1 MEQYPEY
8 FGLDASDGLDVYVW
22 QMAKN
27 SYSFGLLPHAEQGR
41 DWISEELLNLRGA
54 SSEEMIVILS
64 TYSIDEDDIY
74 IIPWQNPISSY
85 LAEWQIV
92 AEGEDPECL
101 DAKRKAYVENVR
113 QMLSSVTV
121 YDTATFDID
130 NDGVDEVCTMSIG
143 PTSGLNTF
151 MFYAREVGTEVVEYH
166 TIIYSQLYD
175 LSFQK
180 GSDGI
185 TRVQGIT
192 QDEKT
197 HLFDISIKDGDVYL
211 SENGVYISEIN

>member
-1 MEQYPEY
+1 MEKYPEY

-92 AEGEDPECL
+92 AEGEDPEYL
-101 DAKRKAYVENVR
+101 DAKRKAYVENDR
-113 QMLSSVTV
+113 QMLS
-121 YDTATFDID
+121 
-130 NDGVDEVCTMSIG
+130 
-143 PTSGLNTF
+143 
-151 MFYAREVGTEVVEYH
+151 
-166 TIIYSQLYD
+166 
-175 LSFQK
+175 
-180 GSDGI
+180 
-185 TRVQGIT
+185 
-192 QDEKT
+192 
-197 HLFDISIKDGDVYL
+197 
-211 SENGVYISEIN
+211 